1 MPAPTIGA
9 LPTPPSRNNAPD
21 VFASNAD
28 AFLGAFP
35 NLRTDINALVAYL
48 NSTAMVLGQF
58 QDGTAALPSIRF
70 ETDPDTGFY
79 RIAANTLGVS
89 AGGSERARFTSS
101 GMQVTGLISGT
112 AVTQTDIDTT
122 FGRLVKVGDFGLGAN
137 RVPTAP
143 GSGLLDITPTG
154 FYQTFIEDNP
164 EGRNVGGF
172 AIALNSGFSVETER
186 MGFIHWEYS
195 PSGSVRPSF
204 GVRDNARTYLNFERL
219 VTLKNILGTVS
230 QSGGVPTGAVIERGS
245 NANGGYVRFADG
257 TQICWGAEQLAT
269 ASTASGSVFV
279 SNGLTFTFPAAFV
292 LAPSGVNG
300 AVTLSSRWVS
310 GAAAQWS
317 GTGADVTTT
326 QVSCRLIAAVSG
338 SQSNVSY
345 IAIGRWF

>member
-48 NSTAMVLGQF
+48 NSTAMVLGMF

-112 AVTQTDIDTT
+112 AVTQSITDSTT
-122 FGRLVKVGDFGLGAN
+122 GRLMKVGDFGLGRAAADYPPEYN
-137 RVPTAP
+137 FGTWGASP
-143 GSGLLDITPTG
+143 SGM
-154 FYQTFIEDNP
+154 YWYN
-164 EGRNVGGF
+164 NVGDAGPSNF
-172 AIALNSGFSVETER
+172 GTVIALNYPTSKQQRIALSSDDMRMYIGSINSSGEQSTWSE
-186 MGFIHWEYS
+186 I
-195 PSGSVRPSF
+195 F
-204 GVRDNARTYLNFERL
+204 GQ
-219 VTLKNILGTVS
+219 KNILGTVS

-257 TQICWGAEQLAT
+257 TQICNTEVLTSTSAET
-269 ASTASGSVFV
+269 SRTW
-279 SNGLTFTFPAAFV
+279 PAAFSATPRV
-292 LAPSGVNG
+292 LCGCSGGTVGFARSNVVTAT
-300 AVTLSSRWVS
+300 AVEVSAYNTS
-310 GAAAQWS
+310 GARIA
-317 GTGADVTTT
+317 GYVT
-326 QVSCRLIAAVSG
+326 IAAFG
-338 SQSNVSY
+338 H
-345 IAIGRWF
+345 WF

>member
-58 QDGTAALPSIRF
+58 QDGSAALPSIRF

-122 FGRLVKVGDFGLGAN
+122 TGRLMKVGDFGLGAN
-137 RVPTAP
+137 RVPSAP

-164 EGRNVGGF
+164 EGRNVAGF
-172 AIALNSGFSVETER
+172 AIALNGGFSVETDR
-186 MGFIHWEYS
+186 MGFIHWEYA
-195 PSGSVRPSF
+195 PSGSVRPCF

-245 NANGGYVRFADG
+245 NANGEYVRFADG
-257 TQICWGAEQLAT
+257 TQICTRALT
-269 ASTASGSVFV
+269 ASSSAGVTW
-279 SNGLTFTFPAAFV
+279 TFPAAFV
-292 LAPSGVNG
+292 AAPVVNGNAVATVLSAVCLDAAPSAT
-300 AVTLSSRWVS
+300 AVTLSVRDK
-310 GAAAQWS
+310 ADARR
-317 GTGADVTTT
+317 ADVMH
-326 QVSCRLIAAVSG
+326 LMAV
-338 SQSNVSY
+338 
-345 IAIGRWF
+345 GRWF